1 MPKTTLLNV
10 TVADAY
16 LALLADRGV
25 DYFFA
30 NAGTDFA
37 PIVEALAKAQ
47 NLETRI
53 PEPITCPHENTA
65 MHMAIGYYLVTGKP
79 QVVMVHV
86 NVGTANG
93 MNGFLNAS
101 RGNIPMLFTAGR
113 TPTNE
118 EGLAGHRSLDI
129 HWTQEMFDQASM
141 VREAAKWDYEL
152 RNGKQTETIVDR
164 ALAVAKSEP
173 TGPVYLSLPREV
185 LSEQL
190 DEFTYDSPG
199 RQQAAA
205 PPYPNAAATDQTA
218 ALLADAEHPLIITNW
233 AGRNPGVWGPLG
245 DLAER
250 YAIPVVQYRN
260 RYMSLPTDHP
270 MNLGYDLDPLLGQAD
285 VILVV
290 DVAVPWLPATD
301 KVRDD
306 AKVIH
311 MGADPLHSYVPL
323 RGHPCDIALA
333 CATDIGLTVLN
344 EAMSAHEGRV
354 RANIDKRRRALAEMW
369 RKQRDGWAAR
379 LEQVKDN
386 KPLHPLWITHCINQ
400 IKGDD
405 TIVVKESALAS
416 THIDITQPGTLLNA
430 GAASGLGHGL
440 GVALGAKL
448 AAQGPAGHRHPRR
461 RLLHVRQSHRQ
472 PLRRRGAEAPHPQR
486 HLQQPEVAGR
496 APGHRGPHP
505 RGLRGQE
512 RPPAHHHARQRGQVR
527 EGGGGGRRLRPAGGG
542 SGRPDAGPGTGP
554 QGGGG
559 GEAPGRDQRDL
570 LGVAACA
577 PDNVGGTNTGRGDR
591 PVAPTCLVRQSSV
604 SRSLSQRHPFPVGAG
619 FKPARA
625 RSPAHRS

>member
-1 MPKTTLLNV
+1 MAKTTLLNA

-37 PIVEALAKAQ
+37 PIVEALAKAE
-47 NLETRI
+47 NLETRV
-53 PEPITCPHENTA
+53 PAPVTCPHENTA
-65 MHMAIGYYLVTGKP
+65 MHMAIGYYLMTGKP
-79 QVVMVHV
+79 QAVMVHV

-93 MNGFLNAS
+93 MNGLLNAA

-164 ALAVAKSEP
+164 ALSVAKSEP

-185 LSEQL
+185 LAEQM
-190 DEFTYDSPG
+190 DEFTYESPG
-199 RQQAAA
+199 RQHAPA
-205 PPYPNAAATDQTA
+205 PPYPNAAAADQAA
-218 ALLADAEHPLIITNW
+218 ALLAGAENPLIITNW
-233 AGRNPGVWGPLG
+233 AGRNPRVWGPLG

-270 MNLGYDLDPLLGQAD
+270 MNLGYDLNPLLGQAD

-333 CATDIGLTVLN
+333 CGTDVGLTALD

-354 RANIDKRRRALAEMW
+354 KANIDKRRRALAEMW

-379 LEQVKDN
+379 LDKARNE
-386 KPLHPLWITHCINQ
+386 KPLHPVWVTHCINQ
-400 IKGDD
+400 LKSDD

-448 AAQGPAGHRHPRR
+448 AAPD
-461 RLLHVRQSHRQ
+461 RLVIGTHGDGSYMFGNPIASHYV
-472 PLRRRGAEAPHPQR
+472 GAEQKLPILSVIFNNQR
-486 HLQQPEVAGR
+486 WQAVRRATVGLNPEGYAAQSNHQPITMLDSVDKYEKAVEVADGYGQRVEDPADLMPALER
-496 APGHRGPHP
+496 A
-505 RGLRGQE
+505 LKAVE
-512 RPPAHHHARQRGQVR
+512 VEKRQALV
-527 EGGGGGRRLRPAGGG
+527 
-542 SGRPDAGPGTGP
+542 
-554 QGGGG
+554 
-559 GEAPGRDQRDL
+559 
-570 LGVAACA
+570 
-577 PDNVGGTNTGRGDR
+577 NVICS
-591 PVAPTCLVRQSSV
+591 A
-604 SRSLSQRHPFPVGAG
+604 
-619 FKPARA
+619 
-625 RSPAHRS
+625 

>member
-1 MPKTTLLNV
+1 MAKTTLLNV

-37 PIVEALAKAQ
+37 PIVEAMAKAQ
-47 NLETRI
+47 SLETRI
-53 PEPITCPHENTA
+53 PEPVTCPHENTA
-65 MHMAIGYYLVTGKP
+65 MHMAIGYFLVTGKP
-79 QVVMVHV
+79 QAVMVHV

-93 MNGFLNAS
+93 MNGFLNAA

-164 ALAVAKSEP
+164 ALSVAKSEP

-185 LSEQL
+185 LAEQM
-190 DEFTYDSPG
+190 DEFTYESPG
-199 RQQAAA
+199 RQHAPA
-205 PPYPNAAATDQTA
+205 PPYPNAAATDEAA
-218 ALLADAEHPLIITNW
+218 ALLAGAENPLIITNW
-233 AGRNPGVWGPLG
+233 AGRNPRVWGPLG

-270 MNLGYDLDPLLGQAD
+270 MNLGYDLNPLLGQAD

-301 KVRDD
+301 KVRED

-333 CATDIGLTVLN
+333 CGTDVGLTVLN

-354 RANIDKRRRALAEMW
+354 KGNIDKRRKTLEEMW
-369 RKQRDGWAAR
+369 RKQRDGWAKR
-379 LEQVKDN
+379 LDEVKDN
-386 KPLHPLWITHCINQ
+386 KPLHPVWITHCINQ
-400 IKGDD
+400 LKGDD

-416 THIDITQPGTLLNA
+416 THIDISQPGTLLNA

-448 AAQGPAGHRHPRR
+448 AARD
-461 RLLHVRQSHRQ
+461 RLVIGTHGDGSYMFGNPIASHYV
-472 PLRRRGAEAPHPQR
+472 GAEQKLPILTVIFNNQR
-486 HLQQPEVAGR
+486 WQAVRRATVGLNPEGYAAQSSHQPITMLNSIDKYEKAVEVADGYGQR
-496 APGHRGPHP
+496 VEDPEDLMPALE
-505 RGLRGQE
+505 RGLKAVEVEQ
-512 RPPAHHHARQRGQVR
+512 RQAV
-527 EGGGGGRRLRPAGGG
+527 
-542 SGRPDAGPGTGP
+542 
-554 QGGGG
+554 
-559 GEAPGRDQRDL
+559 
-570 LGVAACA
+570 V
-577 PDNVGGTNTGRGDR
+577 NVICS
-591 PVAPTCLVRQSSV
+591 A
-604 SRSLSQRHPFPVGAG
+604 
-619 FKPARA
+619 
-625 RSPAHRS
+625 

>member
-1 MPKTTLLNV
+1 MAKTTLLNA

-37 PIVEALAKAQ
+37 PIVEAMAKAQ
-47 NLETRI
+47 SLETRI
-53 PEPITCPHENTA
+53 PEPVTCPHENTA

-79 QVVMVHV
+79 QAVMVHV

-93 MNGFLNAS
+93 MNGLLNAA

-164 ALAVAKSEP
+164 ALSVAKSEP

-185 LSEQL
+185 LAEQM
-190 DEFTYDSPG
+190 DEFTYESPG
-199 RQQAAA
+199 RQHAPA
-205 PPYPNAAATDQTA
+205 PPYPNAAATDEAA
-218 ALLADAEHPLIITNW
+218 ALLAGAENPLIITNW
-233 AGRNPGVWGPLG
+233 AGRNPRVWGPLG

-270 MNLGYDLDPLLGQAD
+270 MNLGYDLNPLLGQAD
-285 VILVV
+285 VILAI

-301 KVRDD
+301 KVRED

-333 CATDIGLTVLN
+333 CGTDVGLAALN
-344 EAMSAHEGRV
+344 EAMSAHEGRA
-354 RANIDKRRRALAEMW
+354 RAGIDKRRKALAEMW
-369 RKQRDGWAAR
+369 RKQRDGWAKR
-379 LEQVKDN
+379 LEEVKDN
-386 KPLHPLWITHCINQ
+386 KPLHPAWITHCINQ
-400 IKGDD
+400 LKTDD
-405 TIVVKESALAS
+405 TIIVKESQLAS
-416 THIDITQPGTLLNA
+416 SHIDITQPGTLLNA

-448 AAQGPAGHRHPRR
+448 AARD
-461 RLLHVRQSHRQ
+461 RLVIGTHGDGSYMFGNPIASHYV
-472 PLRRRGAEAPHPQR
+472 GAEQKLPILTVIFNNQR
-486 HLQQPEVAGR
+486 WQAVRRATVGLNPEGYAAQSNHQPITMLDSIDKYEKAVEVADGYGQRVEDPADLMPALER
-496 APGHRGPHP
+496 A
-505 RGLRGQE
+505 LKAVQVEE
-512 RPPAHHHARQRGQVR
+512 RQALV
-527 EGGGGGRRLRPAGGG
+527 
-542 SGRPDAGPGTGP
+542 
-554 QGGGG
+554 
-559 GEAPGRDQRDL
+559 
-570 LGVAACA
+570 
-577 PDNVGGTNTGRGDR
+577 NVICS
-591 PVAPTCLVRQSSV
+591 A
-604 SRSLSQRHPFPVGAG
+604 
-619 FKPARA
+619 
-625 RSPAHRS
+625 

>member
-1 MPKTTLLNV
+1 MAKTTLLNV

-37 PIVEALAKAQ
+37 PIVEAMAKAQ
-47 NLETRI
+47 SLETRI
-53 PEPITCPHENTA
+53 PEPVTCPHENTA
-65 MHMAIGYYLVTGKP
+65 LHMAIGYYLVTGKP
-79 QVVMVHV
+79 QAVMVHV

-93 MNGFLNAS
+93 MNGLLNAA
-101 RGNIPMLFTAGR
+101 RGNIPVLFTAGR

-118 EGLAGHRSLDI
+118 EGLDGHRSLDI

-185 LSEQL
+185 LAEQL
-190 DEFTYDSPG
+190 NEFTYESPG
-199 RQQAAA
+199 RQHAAA
-205 PPYPNAAATDQTA
+205 PPYPNAAATDEAA
-218 ALLADAEHPLIITNW
+218 ALLAEAENPLIITNW
-233 AGRNPGVWGPLG
+233 AGRNPKVWEPLG
-245 DLAER
+245 ALAER

-270 MNLGYDLDPLLGQAD
+270 MNLGYDLNPLLGQAD

-333 CATDIGLTVLN
+333 CATDAGLAVLN
-344 EAMSAHEGRV
+344 EAMAAHEGRIKGS
-354 RANIDKRRRALAEMW
+354 IDKRRSALAEMW
-369 RKQRDGWAAR
+369 QQQRDGWAKR
-379 LEQVKDN
+379 LDQVKDN
-386 KPLHPLWITHCINQ
+386 KPIHPIWITHCINQ

-416 THIDITQPGTLLNA
+416 THIDISQPGTLLNA

-448 AAQGPAGHRHPRR
+448 AAPDRLVIGTHGDGSYMFGNPIASHYVAAEQKLPHLTVIFNNQRWQAVRR
-461 RLLHVRQSHRQ
+461 ATVGLNPEGYAAQSDHQ
-472 PLRRRGAEAPHPQR
+472 PITMLNAVDKYEKAV
-486 HLQQPEVAGR
+486 EVADGYGER
-496 APGHRGPHP
+496 VEDAADLMPALE
-505 RGLRGQE
+505 RGLKAVEVEQ
-512 RPPAHHHARQRGQVR
+512 RQAVI
-527 EGGGGGRRLRPAGGG
+527 
-542 SGRPDAGPGTGP
+542 
-554 QGGGG
+554 
-559 GEAPGRDQRDL
+559 
-570 LGVAACA
+570 
-577 PDNVGGTNTGRGDR
+577 NVICS
-591 PVAPTCLVRQSSV
+591 A
-604 SRSLSQRHPFPVGAG
+604 
-619 FKPARA
+619 
-625 RSPAHRS
+625 

>member
-1 MPKTTLLNV
+1 MAKTTLLNV

-37 PIVEALAKAQ
+37 PIVEAMAKAQ
-47 NLETRI
+47 SLETRI
-53 PEPITCPHENTA
+53 PEPVTCPHENTA

-79 QVVMVHV
+79 QAVMVHV

-93 MNGFLNAS
+93 MNGFLNAA
-101 RGNIPMLFTAGR
+101 RGNIPVLFTAGR

-164 ALAVAKSEP
+164 ALSVAKSEP

-185 LSEQL
+185 LAEQM
-190 DEFTYDSPG
+190 DEFTYESPG
-199 RQQAAA
+199 RQHAPA
-205 PPYPNAAATDQTA
+205 PPYPNAAATDEAA
-218 ALLADAEHPLIITNW
+218 ALLAGAENPLIITNW
-233 AGRNPGVWGPLG
+233 AGRNPRVWGPLG
-245 DLAER
+245 ELAER

-270 MNLGYDLDPLLGQAD
+270 MNLGYDLNPLLGQAD
-285 VILVV
+285 VILAV

-301 KVRDD
+301 KVRED

-333 CATDIGLTVLN
+333 CGTDVGLTALN
-344 EAMSAHEGRV
+344 DALSAHEGRV
-354 RANIDKRRRALAEMW
+354 KGAIDKRRKALTEMW
-369 RKQRDGWAAR
+369 RKQRDGWAKR
-379 LEQVKDN
+379 LDEVKDN
-386 KPLHPLWITHCINQ
+386 KPLHPVWITHCINQ
-400 IKGDD
+400 IKGED

-416 THIDITQPGTLLNA
+416 SHIDISQPGTLLNA

-448 AAQGPAGHRHPRR
+448 AARD
-461 RLLHVRQSHRQ
+461 RLVIGTHGDGSYMFGNPIASHYV
-472 PLRRRGAEAPHPQR
+472 GAEQKLPILTVIFNNQR
-486 HLQQPEVAGR
+486 WQAVRRATVGLNPEGYAAQSSHQPITMLDSIDKYEKAVEVADGYGQR
-496 APGHRGPHP
+496 VEDPADLMPALE
-505 RGLRGQE
+505 RGLKAVEVEQ
-512 RPPAHHHARQRGQVR
+512 RQAV
-527 EGGGGGRRLRPAGGG
+527 
-542 SGRPDAGPGTGP
+542 
-554 QGGGG
+554 
-559 GEAPGRDQRDL
+559 
-570 LGVAACA
+570 V
-577 PDNVGGTNTGRGDR
+577 NVICS
-591 PVAPTCLVRQSSV
+591 A
-604 SRSLSQRHPFPVGAG
+604 
-619 FKPARA
+619 
-625 RSPAHRS
+625 

>member
-1 MPKTTLLNV
+1 MAKTTLLNV

-37 PIVEALAKAQ
+37 PIVEALAKAE
-47 NLETRI
+47 NLETRV
-53 PEPITCPHENTA
+53 PAPVTCPHENTA

-79 QVVMVHV
+79 QAVMVHV

-93 MNGFLNAS
+93 MNGLLNAA

-164 ALAVAKSEP
+164 ALSVAKSEP

-185 LSEQL
+185 LAEQL
-190 DEFTYDSPG
+190 DEFTYESPG
-199 RQQAAA
+199 RQHAPA
-205 PPYPNAAATDQTA
+205 PPYPNAAATDEAA
-218 ALLADAEHPLIITNW
+218 ALLAGAENPLIITNW
-233 AGRNPGVWGPLG
+233 AGRNPRVWGPLG

-270 MNLGYDLDPLLGQAD
+270 MNLGYDLNPLLGQAD
-285 VILVV
+285 VILAI

-301 KVRDD
+301 AVRED

-333 CATDIGLTVLN
+333 CGTDVGLSALD
-344 EAMSAHEGRV
+344 EAMSAHAGK
-354 RANIDKRRRALAEMW
+354 AKATIDKRRQALAEMW
-369 RKQRDGWAAR
+369 QKQRDGWAKR
-379 LEQVKDN
+379 LEDVKDN
-386 KPLHPLWITHCINQ
+386 KPLHPVWVTHCINQ
-400 IKGDD
+400 LKDDD
-405 TIVVKESALAS
+405 TIIVKESQLAS
-416 THIDITQPGTLLNA
+416 SHIDISQPGTLLNA

-448 AAQGPAGHRHPRR
+448 AARDKLVIGTHGDGSYMFGNPIA
-461 RLLHVRQSHRQ
+461 SHYV
-472 PLRRRGAEAPHPQR
+472 GAEQKLPILTVIFNNQR
-486 HLQQPEVAGR
+486 WQAVRRATVGLNPEGYAAQSSHQPITMLNSVDKYEKAVEVADGYGQRVEDPAELMPALERALKAVQVEGR
-496 APGHRGPHP
+496 QA
-505 RGLRGQE
+505 L
-512 RPPAHHHARQRGQVR
+512 V
-527 EGGGGGRRLRPAGGG
+527 
-542 SGRPDAGPGTGP
+542 
-554 QGGGG
+554 
-559 GEAPGRDQRDL
+559 
-570 LGVAACA
+570 
-577 PDNVGGTNTGRGDR
+577 NVICS
-591 PVAPTCLVRQSSV
+591 A
-604 SRSLSQRHPFPVGAG
+604 
-619 FKPARA
+619 
-625 RSPAHRS
+625 

>member
-1 MPKTTLLNV
+1 MAKTTLLNA

-37 PIVEALAKAQ
+37 PIVEAMAKAQ
-47 NLETRI
+47 SLETRI
-53 PEPITCPHENTA
+53 PEPVTCPHENTA

-79 QVVMVHV
+79 QAVMVHV

-93 MNGFLNAS
+93 MNGFLNAA
-101 RGNIPMLFTAGR
+101 RGNIPVLFTAGR

-164 ALAVAKSEP
+164 ALSVAKSEP

-185 LSEQL
+185 LAEQM
-190 DEFTYDSPG
+190 DEFTYESPG
-199 RQQAAA
+199 RQHAPA
-205 PPYPNAAATDQTA
+205 PPYPNAAAADEAA
-218 ALLADAEHPLIITNW
+218 ALLAGAENPLIITNW
-233 AGRNPGVWGPLG
+233 AGRNPRVWGPLG

-270 MNLGYDLDPLLGQAD
+270 MNLGYELNPLLGQAD
-285 VILVV
+285 VILVI

-301 KVRDD
+301 KVRED

-333 CATDIGLTVLN
+333 CGTDVGLTALN
-344 EAMSAHEGRV
+344 EALSAHEGRV
-354 RANIDKRRRALAEMW
+354 KANIDKRRKSLTEMW
-369 RKQRDGWAAR
+369 RKQRDGWAKR
-379 LEQVKDN
+379 LDEVKDN
-386 KPLHPLWITHCINQ
+386 KPLHPVWITHCINQ

-448 AAQGPAGHRHPRR
+448 AARD
-461 RLLHVRQSHRQ
+461 RLVIGTHGDGSYMFGNPIASHYV
-472 PLRRRGAEAPHPQR
+472 GAEQKLPILTVIFNNQR
-486 HLQQPEVAGR
+486 WQAVRRATVGLNPEGYAAQSTHQPITMLDSIDKYEKAVEVADGYGQR
-496 APGHRGPHP
+496 VEDPADLMPALE
-505 RGLRGQE
+505 RGLKAVEVEQ
-512 RPPAHHHARQRGQVR
+512 RQAVI
-527 EGGGGGRRLRPAGGG
+527 
-542 SGRPDAGPGTGP
+542 
-554 QGGGG
+554 
-559 GEAPGRDQRDL
+559 
-570 LGVAACA
+570 
-577 PDNVGGTNTGRGDR
+577 NVICS
-591 PVAPTCLVRQSSV
+591 A
-604 SRSLSQRHPFPVGAG
+604 
-619 FKPARA
+619 
-625 RSPAHRS
+625 

>member
-1 MPKTTLLNV
+1 MAKTTLLNA

-37 PIVEALAKAQ
+37 PIVEAMAKAQ
-47 NLETRI
+47 SLETRI
-53 PEPITCPHENTA
+53 PEPVTCPHENTA

-79 QVVMVHV
+79 QAVMVHV

-93 MNGFLNAS
+93 MNGFLNAA
-101 RGNIPMLFTAGR
+101 RGNIPVLFTAGR

-164 ALAVAKSEP
+164 ALSVAKSEP

-185 LSEQL
+185 LAEQM
-190 DEFTYDSPG
+190 DEFTYESPG
-199 RQQAAA
+199 RQHAPA
-205 PPYPNAAATDQTA
+205 PPYPNAAAADEAA
-218 ALLADAEHPLIITNW
+218 ALLAGAENPLIITNW
-233 AGRNPGVWGPLG
+233 AGRNPRVWGPLG

-270 MNLGYDLDPLLGQAD
+270 MNLGYELNPLLGQAD
-285 VILVV
+285 VILVI

-301 KVRDD
+301 KVRED

-333 CATDIGLTVLN
+333 CGTDVGLTALN
-344 EAMSAHEGRV
+344 EALSAHEGRV
-354 RANIDKRRRALAEMW
+354 KANIDKRRKSLTEMW
-369 RKQRDGWAAR
+369 RKQRDSWAKR
-379 LEQVKDN
+379 LDDVKDN
-386 KPLHPLWITHCINQ
+386 KPLHPVWITHCINQ
-400 IKGDD
+400 LKGDD

-416 THIDITQPGTLLNA
+416 THIDISQPGTLLNA

-448 AAQGPAGHRHPRR
+448 AARD
-461 RLLHVRQSHRQ
+461 RLVIGTHGDGSYMFGNPIASHYV
-472 PLRRRGAEAPHPQR
+472 GAEQKLPILTVIFNNQR
-486 HLQQPEVAGR
+486 WQAVRRATVGLNPEGYAAQSTHQPITMLDSIDKYEKAVEVADGYGQR
-496 APGHRGPHP
+496 VEDPADLMPALE
-505 RGLRGQE
+505 RGLKAVEVEQ
-512 RPPAHHHARQRGQVR
+512 RQAVI
-527 EGGGGGRRLRPAGGG
+527 
-542 SGRPDAGPGTGP
+542 
-554 QGGGG
+554 
-559 GEAPGRDQRDL
+559 
-570 LGVAACA
+570 
-577 PDNVGGTNTGRGDR
+577 NVICS
-591 PVAPTCLVRQSSV
+591 A
-604 SRSLSQRHPFPVGAG
+604 
-619 FKPARA
+619 
-625 RSPAHRS
+625 

>member
-1 MPKTTLLNV
+1 MAKTTLLNV

-37 PIVEALAKAQ
+37 PIVEAMAKAQ

-53 PEPITCPHENTA
+53 PEPVTCPHENTA
-65 MHMAIGYYLVTGKP
+65 MHMAIGYYLVTGRP
-79 QVVMVHV
+79 QTVMVHV

-93 MNGFLNAS
+93 MNGLLNAS
-101 RGNIPMLFTAGR
+101 RGNIPVLFTAGR

-129 HWTQEMFDQASM
+129 HWTQEMFDQAAM
-141 VREAAKWDYEL
+141 AREAAKWDYEL

-164 ALAVAKSEP
+164 ALSVAKSEP

-190 DEFTYDSPG
+190 DEFTYESPG
-199 RQQAAA
+199 RQHAPA
-205 PPYPNAAATDQTA
+205 PPYPNAGAADEAA
-218 ALLADAEHPLIITNW
+218 ALLAGAENPLIITNW
-233 AGRNPGVWGPLG
+233 AGRNPRVWGPLG

-270 MNLGYDLDPLLGQAD
+270 MNLGYDLNPLLGQAD

-301 KVRDD
+301 KVRED

-333 CATDIGLTVLN
+333 CGTDVGLTALD
-344 EAMSAHEGRV
+344 EAMSAHEGRGK
-354 RANIDKRRRALAEMW
+354 ASIDKRRKTLTEMW
-369 RKQRDGWAAR
+369 RKQRDGWAKR
-379 LEQVKDN
+379 LDDVRDN
-386 KPLHPLWITHCINQ
+386 KPLHPVWITHCINQ

-416 THIDITQPGTLLNA
+416 THIDISQPGTLLNA

-448 AAQGPAGHRHPRR
+448 AARD
-461 RLLHVRQSHRQ
+461 RLVIGTHGDGSYMFGNPIASHYV
-472 PLRRRGAEAPHPQR
+472 GAEQKLPILTVIFNNQR
-486 HLQQPEVAGR
+486 WQAVRRATVGLNPEGYAAQSAHQPITMLDSVDKYEKAVEVADGYGQR
-496 APGHRGPHP
+496 VEDPADLMPALE
-505 RGLRGQE
+505 RGLKAVE
-512 RPPAHHHARQRGQVR
+512 VEKRQAV
-527 EGGGGGRRLRPAGGG
+527 
-542 SGRPDAGPGTGP
+542 
-554 QGGGG
+554 
-559 GEAPGRDQRDL
+559 
-570 LGVAACA
+570 V
-577 PDNVGGTNTGRGDR
+577 NVICS
-591 PVAPTCLVRQSSV
+591 A
-604 SRSLSQRHPFPVGAG
+604 
-619 FKPARA
+619 
-625 RSPAHRS
+625 

>member
-1 MPKTTLLNV
+1 MAKTTLLNV

-37 PIVEALAKAQ
+37 PIVEAMAKAQ

-53 PEPITCPHENTA
+53 PTPVTCPHENTA

-79 QVVMVHV
+79 QAVMVHV

-93 MNGFLNAS
+93 MNGLLNAA

-118 EGLAGHRSLDI
+118 EGVAGHRSLDI

-164 ALAVAKSEP
+164 ALSIAKSEP

-185 LSEQL
+185 LSEQMN
-190 DEFTYDSPG
+190 EFTFESPG
-199 RQQAAA
+199 RQQAPA
-205 PPYPNAAATDQTA
+205 PPYPNVAATDEVA
-218 ALLADAEHPLIITNW
+218 ALLANSESPLIITNW
-233 AGRNPGVWGPLG
+233 AGRNPRVWTPLG
-245 DLAER
+245 ELAER

-260 RYMSLPTDHP
+260 RYMSLPTNHP
-270 MNLGYDLDPLLGQAD
+270 MNLGYDLQPLLGQAD
-285 VILVV
+285 TILVI

-333 CATDIGLTVLN
+333 CGTDVGLTALA
-344 EAMSAHEGRV
+344 EALSTHEGRIQG
-354 RANIDKRRRALAEMW
+354 NIGKRRKALAEMW
-369 RKQRDGWAAR
+369 RKQRDGWTAR
-379 LEQVKDN
+379 LDKVKHD
-386 KPLHPLWITHCINQ
+386 KPLHPVWVTHCINQ
-400 IKGDD
+400 LKDED
-405 TIVVKESALAS
+405 TIVVKESQLAS
-416 THIDITQPGTLLNA
+416 SHIDITQPGTLLNA

-448 AAQGPAGHRHPRR
+448 AAPD
-461 RLLHVRQSHRQ
+461 RLVIGTHGDGSYMFGNPIASHYV
-472 PLRRRGAEAPHPQR
+472 GAEQKLPILTVIFNNQR
-486 HLQQPEVAGR
+486 WQAVRRATVGLNPEGHAAQSEHQPITMLDSIDKYERAVEVADGYGQR
-496 APGHRGPHP
+496 VEDPADLMPALE
-505 RGLRGQE
+505 RGLKAVQVE
-512 RPPAHHHARQRGQVR
+512 QRQAVI
-527 EGGGGGRRLRPAGGG
+527 
-542 SGRPDAGPGTGP
+542 
-554 QGGGG
+554 
-559 GEAPGRDQRDL
+559 
-570 LGVAACA
+570 
-577 PDNVGGTNTGRGDR
+577 NVICS
-591 PVAPTCLVRQSSV
+591 A
-604 SRSLSQRHPFPVGAG
+604 
-619 FKPARA
+619 
-625 RSPAHRS
+625 

>member
-1 MPKTTLLNV
+1 MAKTTLLNV

-37 PIVEALAKAQ
+37 PIVEALAKAE
-47 NLETRI
+47 NLETRV
-53 PEPITCPHENTA
+53 PAPVTCPHENTA

-79 QVVMVHV
+79 QAVMVHV

-93 MNGFLNAS
+93 MNGLLNAA

-164 ALAVAKSEP
+164 ALSVAKSEP

-185 LSEQL
+185 LAEQL
-190 DEFTYDSPG
+190 DEFTYESPG
-199 RQQAAA
+199 RQHAPA
-205 PPYPNAAATDQTA
+205 PPYPNAAATDEAA
-218 ALLADAEHPLIITNW
+218 ALLAGAENPLIITNW
-233 AGRNPGVWGPLG
+233 AGRNPRVWGPLG

-270 MNLGYDLDPLLGQAD
+270 MNLGYDLNPLLGQAD
-285 VILVV
+285 VILAI

-301 KVRDD
+301 TVRED

-333 CATDIGLTVLN
+333 CGTDVGLSALD
-344 EAMSAHEGRV
+344 EAMSAHAGK
-354 RANIDKRRRALAEMW
+354 AKATIDKRRQALAEMW
-369 RKQRDGWAAR
+369 QKQRDGWAKR
-379 LEQVKDN
+379 LEDVKDN
-386 KPLHPLWITHCINQ
+386 KPLHPVWVTHCINQ
-400 IKGDD
+400 LKDDD
-405 TIVVKESALAS
+405 TIIVKESQLAS
-416 THIDITQPGTLLNA
+416 SHIDISQPGTLLNA

-448 AAQGPAGHRHPRR
+448 AARDKLVIGTHGDGSYMFGNPIA
-461 RLLHVRQSHRQ
+461 SHYV
-472 PLRRRGAEAPHPQR
+472 GAEQKLPILTVIFNNQR
-486 HLQQPEVAGR
+486 WQAVRRATVGLNPEGYAAQSSHQPITMLNSVDKYEKAVEVADGYGQRVEDPAELMPALERALKAVQVEGR
-496 APGHRGPHP
+496 QA
-505 RGLRGQE
+505 L
-512 RPPAHHHARQRGQVR
+512 V
-527 EGGGGGRRLRPAGGG
+527 
-542 SGRPDAGPGTGP
+542 
-554 QGGGG
+554 
-559 GEAPGRDQRDL
+559 
-570 LGVAACA
+570 
-577 PDNVGGTNTGRGDR
+577 NVICS
-591 PVAPTCLVRQSSV
+591 A
-604 SRSLSQRHPFPVGAG
+604 
-619 FKPARA
+619 
-625 RSPAHRS
+625 

>member
-118 EGLAGHRSLDI
+118 EDLAGHRSLDI
-129 HWTQEMFDQASM
+129 HWTQEMFDQAAM

-218 ALLADAEHPLIITNW
+218 ALLADAENPLIITNW

-290 DVAVPWLPATD
+290 DVAVPWLPGTD

-333 CATDIGLTVLN
+333 CATEPGLTVLN

-354 RANIDKRRRALAEMW
+354 RANIDKRRKALAEMW
-369 RKQRDGWAAR
+369 RKQREGWAQR

-448 AAQGPAGHRHPRR
+448 AARD
-461 RLLHVRQSHRQ
+461 RLVIGTHGDGSYMFGNPIASHYV
-472 PLRRRGAEAPHPQR
+472 GAEQKLPILSVIFNNQR
-486 HLQQPEVAGR
+486 WQAVRRATVGLTPEGYAAKSDHQPITMLDSVDKYEKAVEVADGYGQR
-496 APGHRGPHP
+496 VEDPADLMPALE
-505 RGLRGQE
+505 RGLKAVE
-512 RPPAHHHARQRGQVR
+512 VEKRQAVI
-527 EGGGGGRRLRPAGGG
+527 
-542 SGRPDAGPGTGP
+542 
-554 QGGGG
+554 
-559 GEAPGRDQRDL
+559 
-570 LGVAACA
+570 
-577 PDNVGGTNTGRGDR
+577 NVICS
-591 PVAPTCLVRQSSV
+591 A
-604 SRSLSQRHPFPVGAG
+604 
-619 FKPARA
+619 
-625 RSPAHRS
+625 